1 MRYRASSRSRTGVS
15 HLVDLLE
22 GQCTCEYFEYN
33 RTECPHMRAA
43 YLKLGRTFAAL
54 VRQEVNKHERN
65 KE

>member
-1 MRYRASSRSRTGVS
+1 
-15 HLVDLLE
+15 VDLLE
-22 GQCTCEYFEYN
+22 GQCTCEYFEFN

-54 VRQEVNKHERN
+54 VRQEVNKHEGN